1 MLWKWLGR
9 WWKLK
14 QFFFFYYVQGTIIEH
29 TCTLMHV
36 WVSILWKQKVCSPHQ
51 IDCFYS
57 KLSILTN
64 RSKQLKSTGVEYT
77 VEKNNPLLSKYCS
90 VENSLKTFKI
100 HDIKIWKSNN
110 CIYRKLY
117 TGYFQLKVF
126 SLLIIVNDLSIP
138 ACPSCKEIL
147 FIM

>member
-1 MLWKWLGR
+1 MVKWQWVLSLFFPILWKYPIACVCTAA
-9 WWKLK
+9 KMHFYALK
-14 QFFFFYYVQGTIIEH
+14 MAGKTMKIEAVFFFYYVQGTIIEH
-29 TCTLMHV
+29 ICTLMHV
-36 WVSILWKQKVCSPHQ
+36 WVSILWKQKVCRTHQ

-100 HDIKIWKSNN
+100 HDINMKVQQ
-110 CIYRKLY
+110 LY
-117 TGYFQLKVF
+117 L
-126 SLLIIVNDLSIP
+126 
-138 ACPSCKEIL
+138 
-147 FIM
+147 